1 MILREQYLKKI
12 RPFYDSDLI
21 KVITGIRRSGKSVVL
36 TQIMDAIKQ
45 RSNNVIYL
53 NFEKTTDFMKA
64 SDASKLVQYV
74 ADNRKEGKCY
84 VFLDE
89 IQEVPDW
96 QIAVKDLRL
105 ENNSV
110 FITGSNSKLLSS
122 EILTLLSGRFVRFQ
136 IRPFVYSEIEEYSKQ
151 LNRTCSIQDYLV
163 WGGFPGRFLYDSLE
177 AQQAYLIDLEN
188 TIVYNDL
195 IRHYRI
201 RKEVAFKKI
210 VSFILGSNSRIIS
223 ARSIHNYVSKECNDV
238 SLNTTLKYI
247 EYLKEAYIIDEVS
260 KYSPKTK
267 RELAYYYK
275 IYDADVCFNSL
286 GVINGRYDLDHNL
299 ENIVYNELL
308 FRGYSVKSY
317 DNAGKEI
324 DFLAVKEGKTY
335 YVQVAYSVVDEKAY
349 AREFGAFMNVDP
361 LSQKIIITTDEIDYS
376 TSAIRHISL
385 KDFLRMKDF

>member
-21 KVITGIRRSGKSVVL
+21 KVITGIHRSGKSVVL
-36 TQIMDAIKQ
+36 TQIMDEIKQ
-45 RSNNVIYL
+45 HSNNVIYL
-53 NFEKTTDFMKA
+53 NFEKTTDFVKA

-74 ADNRKEGKCY
+74 AAHRKEGKCY

-96 QIAVKDLRL
+96 QIVVKDLRL

-151 LNRTCSIQDYLV
+151 LNRACSIQDYLV
-163 WGGFPGRFLYDSLE
+163 WGGFPGRFFYDSLE
-177 AQQAYLIDLEN
+177 AQQAYLTDLEN

-195 IRHYRI
+195 IKHYRI
-201 RKEVAFKKI
+201 KKEVAFKKI
-210 VSFILGSNSRIIS
+210 VSFILASNSRIVS

-260 KYSPKTK
+260 KYSPKAK

-286 GVINGRYDLDHNL
+286 GVVNGRYDLDHNL

-324 DFLAVKEGKTY
+324 DFIAYKDGKSY
-335 YVQVAYSVVDEKAY
+335 YIQVAYSVVDEKAY
-349 AREFGAFMNVDP
+349 AREFGAFINVDP

-376 TSAIRHISL
+376 TSAIRHISF
-385 KDFLRMKDF
+385 KDFLKMKDF

>member
-36 TQIMDAIKQ
+36 TQIMDEIKQ
-45 RSNNVIYL
+45 HSDNVIYL

-74 ADNRKEGKCY
+74 ASHRKEGKCY

-89 IQEVPDW
+89 IQEVPSW

-105 ENNSV
+105 DNNSV

-136 IRPFVYSEIEEYSKQ
+136 IRPFVYCEIEEYSKQ
-151 LNRTCSIQDYLV
+151 LNRACSIQDYLV

-177 AQQAYLIDLEN
+177 AQQAYLADLEN

-195 IRHYRI
+195 IKHYWI
-201 RKEVAFKKI
+201 KKEVAFKKI
-210 VSFILGSNSRIIS
+210 VSFILASNSRIIS
-223 ARSIHNYVSKECNDV
+223 ARSIHNYVNKECNDV
-238 SLNTTLKYI
+238 SLNTVLKYI
-247 EYLKEAYIIDEVS
+247 EFLKEAYIIDEVS
-260 KYSPKTK
+260 RYSSKTK
-267 RELAYYYK
+267 KELAYYYK

-286 GVINGRYDLDHNL
+286 GILNNRFDLDHNL

-308 FRGYSVKSY
+308 YRGYTVKIF

-324 DFLAVKEGKTY
+324 DFIASKDGKSY
-335 YVQVAYSVVDEKAY
+335 YIQVAYSVVDEKAY
-349 AREFGAFMNVDP
+349 AREFGAFVNVDP

-376 TSAIRHISL
+376 MSAIRHISL
-385 KDFLRMKDF
+385 KDFLTMKDF

>member
-36 TQIMDAIKQ
+36 AQIMDEIKQ
-45 RSNNVIYL
+45 HSDNVIYL

-64 SDASKLVQYV
+64 SDASELVQYV
-74 ADNRKEGKCY
+74 AAHRKEGKCY

-151 LNRTCSIQDYLV
+151 LNRVCSTQDYLV
-163 WGGFPGRFLYDSLE
+163 WGGFPGRFLYDSLK
-177 AQQAYLIDLEN
+177 AQQAYLTDLEN

-210 VSFILGSNSRIIS
+210 VSFILASNSRIVS

-286 GVINGRYDLDHNL
+286 GVVNGRYDLDHNL

-324 DFLAVKEGKTY
+324 DFIAYKDGKSY
-335 YVQVAYSVVDEKAY
+335 YIQVAYSVVDEKAY
-349 AREFGAFMNVDP
+349 AREFGAFINVDP

-376 TSAIRHISL
+376 TSAIRHISF
-385 KDFLRMKDF
+385 KDFLKMKDF

>member
-1 MILREQYLKKI
+1 M
-12 RPFYDSDLI
+12 
-21 KVITGIRRSGKSVVL
+21 
-36 TQIMDAIKQ
+36 
-45 RSNNVIYL
+45 
-53 NFEKTTDFMKA
+53 
-64 SDASKLVQYV
+64 
-74 ADNRKEGKCY
+74 
-84 VFLDE
+84 
-89 IQEVPDW
+89 
-96 QIAVKDLRL
+96 
-105 ENNSV
+105 
-110 FITGSNSKLLSS
+110 
-122 EILTLLSGRFVRFQ
+122 
-136 IRPFVYSEIEEYSKQ
+136 
-151 LNRTCSIQDYLV
+151 
-163 WGGFPGRFLYDSLE
+163 
-177 AQQAYLIDLEN
+177 
-188 TIVYNDL
+188 
-195 IRHYRI
+195 
-201 RKEVAFKKI
+201 
-210 VSFILGSNSRIIS
+210 
-223 ARSIHNYVSKECNDV
+223 SKECNDV

>member
-36 TQIMDAIKQ
+36 TQIMDEIKQ
-45 RSNNVIYL
+45 HSNNVIYL
-53 NFEKTTDFMKA
+53 NFEKTTDFVKA
-64 SDASKLVQYV
+64 SDAPELVQYV
-74 ADNRKEGKCY
+74 ATNRKEGKCY

-105 ENNSV
+105 ESNSV

-151 LNRTCSIQDYLV
+151 LNRACSIQDYLV

-177 AQQAYLIDLEN
+177 AQQAYLTDLEN

-195 IRHYRI
+195 IKHYRI
-201 RKEVAFKKI
+201 KKEVAFKKI
-210 VSFILGSNSRIIS
+210 VSFILASNSRIIS
-223 ARSIHNYVSKECNDV
+223 ARSIHNYVNKECNDV
-238 SLNTTLKYI
+238 SLNTVLKYI
-247 EYLKEAYIIDEVS
+247 EFLKEAYIIDEVS
-260 KYSPKTK
+260 RYSSKTK
-267 RELAYYYK
+267 KELAYYCK
-275 IYDADVCFNSL
+275 IYDTDVCFNSL
-286 GVINGRYDLDHNL
+286 GIVNGRYDLDHNL

-308 FRGYSVKSY
+308 FRGYSVKIF
-317 DNAGKEI
+317 DNGGKEI
-324 DFLAVKEGKTY
+324 DFIAYKDGKSY
-335 YVQVAYSVVDEKAY
+335 YIQVAYSVVDEKAY
-349 AREFGAFMNVDP
+349 AREFGAFINVDP

-385 KDFLRMKDF
+385 KDFLMMKDF